1 MPLSLLRSLR
11 LRVTCALVVA
21 TLLSACNVAPAGVQV
36 YDPYETTNRRVHE
49 FNKGL
54 DRTIIRPVAVTVARL
69 PADVTDPVVN
79 FADNTALPGMV
90 VNGVLQGDIE
100 GVASNTLRFLLNST
114 VGIGGLFD
122 PADAI
127 GLFEQSTDF
136 GETLAVWGVPEGAYR
151 ELPVRGPSTERDAA
165 GKIVDIFLD
174 PLGSVLN
181 SDQRAIVVGTR
192 VGGTVI
198 NRGRFSNTVDSVL
211 YDSADSYAQAH
222 ILYLQN
228 RRFQLGQ
235 GATGTAADPYGDT
248 CAGGFEDPYAD
259 AAADP
264 CAAQ

>member
-1 MPLSLLRSLR
+1 MLRNLR
-11 LRVTCALVVA
+11 LRVICTLVAA
-21 TLLSACNVAPAGVQV
+21 TLLAACNVAPAGVQV
-36 YDPYETTNRRVHE
+36 HDPYEATNRRVHE

-54 DRTIIRPVAVTVARL
+54 DRAIIRPVALTVARL

-79 FADNTALPGMV
+79 FAENTVLPGMV
-90 VNGVLQGDIE
+90 VNGLLQGDIK

-114 VGIGGLFD
+114 FGIGGFYD

-151 ELPVRGPSTERDAA
+151 ELPVRGPSTERDSA

-174 PLGSVLN
+174 PLGYILN
-181 SDQRAIVVGTR
+181 ADQRIAVTATR
-192 VGGTVI
+192 IGGTVI
-198 NRGRFSNTVDSVL
+198 KRGRFANTVDSVL
-211 YDSADSYAQAH
+211 YDSADSYAQAR

-235 GATGTAADPYGDT
+235 GATGGATDPYGDT

-259 AAADP
+259 PAADP